1 LGPIIATSLAINHHW
16 SYGFLIPGCICMSV
30 GYLSIII
37 LRNRPSDVYLVDFDA
52 DSPTYRVNENTFKR
66 KGESEYE
73 IRDNY
78 ENDDEANDDL
88 DNENKEYD
96 EDGYEIEHLDEN
108 EYASETF
115 EQGGENEN
123 YLTQN
128 EPVVNECNPEFDN
141 LLQAE
146 NDIIQNEAENQ
157 GLENEDVAAA
167 SENENEQLDANAEPI
182 NEEIE
187 ISRMRRIRMLFS
199 HWFFISICLAYFFV
213 SLIRTIFSDWSQLY
227 LRRNIKVDPYDGIF
241 FKCNSSLK

>member
-1 LGPIIATSLAINHHW
+1 
-16 SYGFLIPGCICMSV
+16 MSV